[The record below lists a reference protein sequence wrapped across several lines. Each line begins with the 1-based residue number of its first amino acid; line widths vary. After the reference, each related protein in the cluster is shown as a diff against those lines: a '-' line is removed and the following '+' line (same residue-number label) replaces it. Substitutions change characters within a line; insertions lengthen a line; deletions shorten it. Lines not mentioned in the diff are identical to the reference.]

1 MIKILRK
8 GIVILAVAAL
18 ITGCAT
24 TRTPVPFSFV
34 EDEAE
39 SASID
44 IVGGSP
50 GVWLVYFDK
59 NELPPPAEETYWS
72 PLSFP
77 AGRPL
82 QFTVHAYYYQQ
93 GTAAASGSFLV
104 NLIADVASSAIAA
117 SRNVD
122 RDVLFECPA
131 LEAGKEYKLVFRKG
145 AGATGQNLLVLSE
158 IATGKVIYEQ
168 EFENK

>member
-1 MIKILRK
+1 MGKILRK
-8 GIVILAVAAL
+8 GILVLVVAAS
-18 ITGCAT
+18 IMGCAT

-34 EDEAE
+34 EGEGE
-39 SASID
+39 SASIN

-50 GVWLVYFDK
+50 GVWLVYYDK
-59 NELPPPAEETYWS
+59 NELPPPEEETYWS
-72 PLSFP
+72 PLFFP
-77 AGRPL
+77 AGQPL

-93 GTAAASGSFLV
+93 GSATASGNLLV

-131 LEAGKEYKLVFRKG
+131 LEAGNEYKLVFRKG
-145 AGATGQNLLVLSE
+145 AGTTGQNLLVLSE